1 MGFVE
6 KTHGKHYIIMAR
18 ITLLWGPPCAGKTTA
33 ARKMKA
39 PSDIL
44 LERDTMHSAL
54 TGLDTHTHTDNGM
67 ALVNAGY
74 KAMLETAKDLK
85 GQFIF
90 VSGAAT
96 QEQRQPFIDAGAE
109 MRLIYADRQTCLT
122 RARAERPTQW
132 QSYINNWFDRYENDQ
147 NLPTGVLI

>member
-1 MGFVE
+1 MLFRFF
-6 KTHGKHYIIMAR
+6 KSPT
-18 ITLLWGPPCAGKTTA
+18 
-33 ARKMKA
+33 
-39 PSDIL
+39 DIL

-67 ALVNAGY
+67 KLVNAGY
-74 KAMLETAKDLK
+74 RAMLETAKDLN

-122 RARAERPTQW
+122 RARAERHVREVQMQRRGRGGSELAVFKT
-132 QSYINNWFDRYENDQ
+132 IRN
-147 NLPTGVLI
+147 T